1 MPLLPAPPLTPG
13 ALFVFLGLF
22 ALLTAAFSLSAAHG
36 MPGFRRPLR
45 LWAFAL
51 LCVAVAAA
59 GFLARPL
66 LPGALAYA
74 VPNLAVLSAVA
85 VMGMAFAALDGGS
98 PRRARW
104 NWALVSLTMAA
115 LLGAQARQAS
125 YPVLAAICS
134 LGMGLLLLH
143 GAWLFLPQL
152 ALRPR
157 AAPETW
163 VLGLLLAVAASFLL
177 RALSSASGIWRPGG
191 QGVLSSH
198 PMLVVGL
205 VFVAS
210 CSLAFFSVLHERQR
224 VALQHSYQRDS
235 LTGLYARGVFFEK
248 AQAALQMANV
258 GDVFAV
264 VMLDLDHFKRIN
276 DTHGHLVG
284 DKVIAHA
291 ARLLNGSIRLNDLAG
306 RYGGEEFC
314 LLLHDCDTERA
325 HRFAQRVL
333 QRTEQ
338 PLSLRDGR
346 SLPFSFSVGF
356 VIFRMED
363 RAPPL
368 EQLLDRA
375 DQALLRAKAQGRNRA
390 VQACSEGAGTCAV
403 S

>member
-1 MPLLPAPPLTPG
+1 MPLLPAPPLTPS

-22 ALLTAAFSLSAAHG
+22 ALLTATFSWSAAHG

-45 LWAFAL
+45 LWALAL
-51 LCVAVAAA
+51 LCVAIAAA
-59 GFLARPL
+59 AFLARPL
-66 LPGALAYA
+66 LPGALAYT
-74 VPNLAVLSAVA
+74 VPNLFVLSAVA
-85 VMGMAFAALDGGS
+85 VMGMSFAALDGGS

-104 NWALVSLTMAA
+104 NWALVALTMAA
-115 LLGAQARQAS
+115 LLLAQAGRAS
-125 YPVLAAICS
+125 YPVLAAIAS
-134 LGMGLLLLH
+134 LGLGLLLLH
-143 GAWLFLPQL
+143 GAWLFLPQW
-152 ALRPR
+152 RRR
-157 AAPETW
+157 AAPEAW
-163 VLGLLLAVAASFLL
+163 VLGLLLAVAASFVL
-177 RALSSASGIWRPGG
+177 RALSSASDIWRPDD
-191 QGVLSSH
+191 QGVLAGH

-248 AQAALQMANV
+248 AQAVLQMANV
-258 GDVFAV
+258 GDAFAV

-291 ARLLNGSIRLNDLAG
+291 ARLLSGSVRLHDLAG

-314 LLLHDCDTERA
+314 LLLHDCDSERA
-325 HRFAQRVL
+325 HRFVQRVL
-333 QRTEQ
+333 HRTEQ

-356 VIFRMED
+356 TIFRMED

-375 DQALLRAKAQGRNRA
+375 DQALLQAKAQGRNRA
-390 VQACSEGAGTCAV
+390 VQACSEGAGHCAL